1 MDTEPPPYPA
11 SSPMK
16 PLAIG
21 LGALL
26 ALSVVGNIALLLR
39 GPRVEERRVVVPAVP
54 PMCPPAPTC
63 PECPAVAVVSDGG
76 ACPACP
82 ECPAAVVADHGGVRP
97 GVPRPPRPPPIDRDA
112 EAEGEAHVAHAA
124 AVAERDPVQVAA
136 QRRLADGSDR
146 IVASRSPA
154 AALRFIQRNLP
165 SFASMDCAFR
175 DPAAAEH
182 VRMRLRDMN
191 ALVPAENQLSEADLT
206 RYERDLRCPRE

>member
-1 MDTEPPPYPA
+1 MDTEPPLYPPGP
-11 SSPMK
+11 SPMK
-16 PLAIG
+16 PLAVG

-26 ALSVVGNIALLLR
+26 ALSVAGNVALLLR

-63 PECPAVAVVSDGG
+63 PECPAVAVISDGG
-76 ACPACP
+76 ACP
-82 ECPAAVVADHGGVRP
+82 ECPACAPTNVADHTGP

-136 QRRLADGSDR
+136 QRRLAEGSDR

-154 AALRFIQRNLP
+154 AAQRFIQRNLP

-191 ALVPAENQLSEADLT
+191 ALLPAESQLSEADLT